1 MTKIPAHTGW
11 LWLKEG
17 VGLFRKQPAALT
29 TLLFANILIMA
40 VLGLVPI
47 VGMLLAVL
55 IPSLTIGYM
64 QACLMIDN
72 RERVTPAVLMTGF
85 RQPALVR
92 LCKVGL
98 IYLAVSIVLTLLLHL
113 AVDPAALPQMAP
125 DAGPKAV
132 PRVPMSIGS
141 SLAMLVLFTVNACVL
156 ISLSFAAPLTY
167 WQHMGPGKAA
177 FYSFF
182 AVLKNA
188 RVFIVLLMSW
198 FGILFGIWIVL
209 LLILGNGRA
218 GLVAMIWT
226 AFLFMLLLQC
236 ALYVGYRH
244 IFGKPVVDGA
254 KPVDLSK

>member
-1 MTKIPAHTGW
+1 MNNMPAITGW
-11 LWLKEG
+11 IWFKEG
-17 VGLFRKQPAALT
+17 FGLFRKQPAALT

-40 VLGLVPI
+40 MLGLLPFI
-47 VGMLLAVL
+47 SMLLAVL
-55 IPSLTIGYM
+55 IPSLTIAYM

-72 RERVTPAVLMTGF
+72 GQRVTPAVLMTGF

-98 IYLAVSIVLTLLLHL
+98 IYLAVSIVLTLLLNL
-113 AVDPAALPQMAP
+113 AVDPAVFQQMTPQA
-125 DAGPKAV
+125 DPKAV
-132 PRVPMSIGS
+132 QRVPVSFGTN
-141 SLAMLVLFTVNACVL
+141 LLMLFLFALNACVL

-188 RVFIVLLMSW
+188 RVFLVLLMSW
-198 FGILFGIWIVL
+198 FGILFGVWIVL
-209 LLILGNGRA
+209 LLILGNGKA
-218 GLVAMIWT
+218 GLVALLWT

-244 IFGKPVVDGA
+244 IFGKPVEDSA
-254 KPVDLSK
+254 TPVDLSK

>member
-40 VLGLVPI
+40 MLGMVPI

-55 IPSLTIGYM
+55 IPSLTIAYM
-64 QACLMIDN
+64 QACLMIDKGQ
-72 RERVTPAVLMTGF
+72 GF
-85 RQPALVR
+85 RQPALAR

-98 IYLAVSIVLTLLLHL
+98 IYLAVSVILTLLLHL
-113 AVDPAALPQMAP
+113 TVDPADLPQIAP
-125 DAGPKAV
+125 QADPKAV
-132 PRVPMSIGS
+132 QRVPMSFGS
-141 SLAMLVLFTVNACVL
+141 SLAMLFLFALNASVL

-167 WQHMGPGKAA
+167 WQEMSPGKAA

-198 FGILFGIWIVL
+198 FGILLGVWFVL
-209 LLILGNGRA
+209 LLILGNGKA
-218 GLVAMIWT
+218 SLVAMLWT

-244 IFGKPVVDGA
+244 IFGKPADSEA
-254 KPVDLSK
+254 RPVDLSK

>member
-40 VLGLVPI
+40 MLGMVPI

-55 IPSLTIGYM
+55 IPSLTIAYM

-72 RERVTPAVLMTGF
+72 GQRVTPAVLMTGF
-85 RQPALVR
+85 RQPALAR

-98 IYLAVSIVLTLLLHL
+98 IYLAVSVILTLLLHL
-113 AVDPAALPQMAP
+113 TVDPADLPQIAP
-125 DAGPKAV
+125 QADPKAV
-132 PRVPMSIGS
+132 QRVPMSFGS
-141 SLAMLVLFTVNACVL
+141 SLAMLFLFALNASVL

-167 WQHMGPGKAA
+167 WQEMGPGKAA

-188 RVFIVLLMSW
+188 RVFIALLMSW
-198 FGILFGIWIVL
+198 FGIMLGVWFVL
-209 LLILGNGRA
+209 LLILGNGKA
-218 GLVAMIWT
+218 SLVAMLWT

-244 IFGKPVVDGA
+244 IFGKPADSET
-254 KPVDLSK
+254 KPVDLRK